1 MVESKEFSDFSKTGL
16 ASKVNNLQNV
26 YAMYLNYL
34 VKSDK
39 IPTVKKPVKEE

>member
-1 MVESKEFSDFSKTGL
+1 MESKEFQDFSKTGL

-34 VKSDK
+34 VRSEKV
-39 IPTVKKPVKEE
+39 PAVAKPVQQTP